1 VQRST
6 PPENGGESGSGL
18 IPENNFTKIQE
29 KALTFFV
36 NQVLLAPGKKSM
48 KIYLVSDNR
57 RALAPFLTALLVLPA
72 CVLLAQGT
80 PPLAKP
86 GKYTGRNISGD
97 LVRGPSVN
105 IADLASAPT
114 SAASS
119 AGAEI
124 YPNRRPVLRPPVRD
138 SGAVLDRAPAAPQP
152 AAAAPTPSFRGFTGL
167 THLEERTARNGN
179 QFSTEPPDQGLA
191 VGNGFVLEAVNSALN
206 VYDTNGIQQLLRPV
220 ALSEFFGLPPAINRT
235 TNFFGVFPGDPVALF
250 DPETQRWFVAA
261 WAQLN
266 TATGFPLQQSRL
278 YLAVSQTSDPTGT
291 YSIYTLNTTLAR
303 DPDQGG
309 PRIPDFPHF
318 AVDHY
323 GLYISINEF
332 NITPEGTFDG
342 FIGAAILA
350 ISKNDLINGTG
361 GSFPRVVRFPLP
373 LSSGFEF
380 TVFPAYT
387 PPGGG
392 PLLANGGTQF
402 FVSSRSVTN
411 NEHTMAI
418 WALTNTSSLDSAT
431 PNLDLRAVVVETQ
444 PYHFPSAPAVQKKGF
459 HPLGASLG
467 EPVEKLN
474 PDDFR
479 VVSAT
484 YSSGRL
490 WATLSSQMLDTEG
503 AQRTVAAYFAFSPN
517 INGPF
522 FTATLVTQGVV
533 SKPGAN
539 LLYPAI
545 AVNAQQKGGIVFTLV
560 GPNDY
565 PSAAFVPVNN
575 NTIGAIQ
582 IARAGNEPEDGF
594 TGYRAFGGNGVAR
607 WGDYSA
613 AAVDTDGVI
622 WMATEYT
629 PDIARTSFA
638 NWCTYI
644 TRLQP

>member
-1 VQRST
+1 
-6 PPENGGESGSGL
+6 
-18 IPENNFTKIQE
+18 
-29 KALTFFV
+29 
-36 NQVLLAPGKKSM
+36 M
-48 KIYLVSDNR
+48 KIYLASNNNR
-57 RALAPFLTALLVLPA
+57 RTLASFLTALLVLPV
-72 CVLLAQGT
+72 CVLFAQGT
-80 PPLAKP
+80 PSPTKP
-86 GKYTGRNISGD
+86 GKYTGRNITGD
-97 LVRGPSVN
+97 LIRGPSVN
-105 IADLASAPT
+105 IAELASAPT

-124 YPNRRPVLRPPVRD
+124 YPNRRPALRPPVRD
-138 SGAVLDRAPAAPQP
+138 SGAVVDRAPAAPQA

-167 THLEERTARNGN
+167 THLQERTARNGN

-191 VGNGFVLEAVNSALN
+191 VGGGFVLEAVNSALN
-206 VYDTNGIQQLLRPV
+206 VYDTDGIQQLLRPV
-220 ALSEFFGLPPAINRT
+220 ALSEFFGLPPGINRT
-235 TNFFGVFPGDPVALF
+235 TGFNGVFPGDPVALF
-250 DPETQRWFVAA
+250 DPETERWFVAA

-266 TATGFPLQQSRL
+266 TATGVPLQQSRL
-278 YLAVSQTSDPTGT
+278 YLAVSETSDPTGA
-291 YSIYTLNTTLAR
+291 YLIYTLNTTLAK

-342 FIGAAILA
+342 FIDAAILA
-350 ISKNDLINGTG
+350 ISKQDLINGSG
-361 GSFPRVVRFPLP
+361 GRFPNVVRFPLP
-373 LSSGFEF
+373 SSSGFEF

-387 PPGGG
+387 PPSGG

-402 FVSSRSVTN
+402 FVSSHFVSTS
-411 NEHTMAI
+411 EHTLAL
-418 WALTNTSSLDSAT
+418 WALTNTKSLDTAT
-431 PNLDLRAVVVETQ
+431 PDLNLSAVVVDTQ
-444 PYHFPSAPAVQKKGF
+444 PYHFPTVPAVQKKGF

-467 EPVEKLN
+467 EPVEKLD
-474 PDDFR
+474 PGDFR
-479 VVSAT
+479 VISAT

-490 WATLSSQMLDTEG
+490 WATLTSQMLDTNG
-503 AQRTVAAYFAFSPN
+503 VPRAVVDYFAFSPN

-533 SKPGAN
+533 SKPGAS
-539 LLYPAI
+539 LIYPAI
-545 AVNAQQKGGIVFTLV
+545 AVNAQQKGGIIFTLV
-560 GPNDY
+560 GPNDF

-575 NTIGAIQ
+575 NSVGPIQ

-613 AAVDTDGVI
+613 AAIDTDGVI

>member
-1 VQRST
+1 
-6 PPENGGESGSGL
+6 L
-18 IPENNFTKIQE
+18 IFSAA
-29 KALTFFV
+29 KASLS
-36 NQVLLAPGKKSM
+36 PGKKSM
-48 KIYLVSDNR
+48 KIHFVLNTR
-57 RALAPFLTALLVLPA
+57 RTLALFLSALFVLPA

-80 PPLAKP
+80 PSLTKP

-105 IADLASAPT
+105 IADLTSAPT

-167 THLEERTARNGN
+167 THLEQRTARNGN

-191 VGNGFVLEAVNSALN
+191 VGNGFVLEAINSALN
-206 VYDTNGIQQLLRPV
+206 VYDTNGVQLLPRPL
-220 ALSEFFGLPPAINRT
+220 ALSEFFGLPPGINRT
-235 TNFFGVFPGDPVALF
+235 TGFNGVFPGDVSCLF
-250 DPETQRWFVAA
+250 DPETQRWFVVA

-266 TATGFPLQQSRL
+266 TATGVFIQQSRL
-278 YLAVSQTSDPTGT
+278 YLAVSETSDPTGD
-291 YSIYTLNTTLAR
+291 YFVYTLNTTLAH

-309 PRIPDFPHF
+309 PRVPDFPHF
-318 AVDHY
+318 AVDHN
-323 GLYISINEF
+323 GLYISFNEF
-332 NITPEGTFDG
+332 NITPEGNLDG
-342 FIGAAILA
+342 FIDAAILA
-350 ISKNDLINGTG
+350 VSKNDLINGSG
-361 GSFPRVVRFPLP
+361 GTFPRVVRFPLP
-373 LSSGFEF
+373 FSSGFEF
-380 TVFPAYT
+380 TVWPAYT

-402 FVSSRSVTN
+402 FVSSHFVNTT
-411 NEHTMAI
+411 EHTVAV
-418 WALTNTSSLDSAT
+418 WALTNTSSLNSAN

-444 PYHFPSAPAVQKKGF
+444 PFHFPTTAAVQKKGF
-459 HPLGASLG
+459 HPLGESLG
-467 EPVEKLN
+467 EPVEKLD
-474 PDDFR
+474 PGDVR
-479 VVSAT
+479 IISAT

-490 WATLSSQMLDTEG
+490 WSTLTSQMLD
-503 AQRTVAAYFAFSPN
+503 AQGVPRFVSEYFAFNPRV
-517 INGPF
+517 NGAF
-522 FTATLVTQGVV
+522 FTASLVTQGVV
-533 SKPGAN
+533 AKSGAN

-575 NTIGAIQ
+575 TSVGAIQ
-582 IARAGNEPEDGF
+582 IARAGNEPDDGF
-594 TGYRAFGGNGVAR
+594 SGYPEFGGNGVAR

-613 AAVDTDGVI
+613 AAIDTDGVI

-629 PDIARTSFA
+629 PDIARTSLA
-638 NWCTYI
+638 NWCTYVI
-644 TRLQP
+644 RLQP

>member
-1 VQRST
+1 
-6 PPENGGESGSGL
+6 
-18 IPENNFTKIQE
+18 
-29 KALTFFV
+29 
-36 NQVLLAPGKKSM
+36 M
-48 KIYLVSDNR
+48 KNYLVSNNR
-57 RALAPFLTALLVLPA
+57 RALAMFLVALLALP
-72 CVLLAQGT
+72 VSLLLAQGT

-86 GKYTGRNISGD
+86 GKYTGRNITGD

-105 IADLASAPT
+105 ISQLASAPT
-114 SAASS
+114 SAVSS

-124 YPNRRPVLRPPVRD
+124 QTHRKDALRPPIHD
-138 SGAVLDRAPAAPQP
+138 SGPVVDRAPAAPLAP
-152 AAAAPTPSFRGFTGL
+152 EAAATPSFRGFTGL
-167 THLEERTARNGN
+167 THLQQRTARNGN

-191 VGNGFVLEAVNSALN
+191 VGNGLILEAVNSALN
-206 VYDTNGIQQLLRPV
+206 VYDTNGVQLLPRPL
-220 ALSEFFGLPPAINRT
+220 ALSEFFGLPPGINRT
-235 TNFFGVFPGDPVALF
+235 TGFNGVFPGDPVALF
-250 DPETQRWFVAA
+250 DPETQRWFVVA

-266 TATGFPLQQSRL
+266 TATGLPLQQSRL

-291 YSIYTLNTTLAR
+291 YSIYTLNTTLAHE
-303 DPDQGG
+303 PDQGG

-332 NITPEGTFDG
+332 NITPDGNIDG
-342 FIGAAILA
+342 FIDAAILA
-350 ISKNDLINGTG
+350 ISKNDLINGAG

-373 LSSGFEF
+373 FSSGFEF

-402 FVSSRSVTN
+402 FVSSHFVMT
-411 NEHTMAI
+411 NEHTLAI

-431 PNLDLRAVVVETQ
+431 PNLDLSAIVVEVQ
-444 PYHFPSAPAVQKKGF
+444 PFHFPTFAAVQKKGF
-459 HPLGASLG
+459 HPLGESLN
-467 EPVEKLN
+467 EPVEKL
-474 PDDFR
+474 DSGSFR
-479 VVSAT
+479 VISAT

-490 WATLSSQMLDTEG
+490 WATLSSQMLDTAG
-503 AQRTVAAYFAFSPN
+503 APRIVCDYFAFSPK

-533 SKPGAN
+533 SKPGAS

-575 NTIGAIQ
+575 TSVGGIQ

-594 TGYRAFGGNGVAR
+594 SGYPEFGGNGVAR

-613 AAVDTDGVI
+613 AAIDTDGVT

-629 PDIARTSFA
+629 PDIARTGFA

>member
-1 VQRST
+1 M
-6 PPENGGESGSGL
+6 
-18 IPENNFTKIQE
+18 
-29 KALTFFV
+29 TFSVDPAFLWV
-36 NQVLLAPGKKSM
+36 GTKSM
-48 KIYLVSDNR
+48 KIHRVSNNR
-57 RALAPFLTALLVLPA
+57 RALASFLTALLLLPA
-72 CVLLAQGT
+72 CVLFAQGT

-86 GKYTGRNISGD
+86 GKYSGRNISGE
-97 LVRGPSVN
+97 LVRDSSVS
-105 IADLASAPT
+105 ISQLASAPT
-114 SAASS
+114 AQASS
-119 AGAEI
+119 AGAELK
-124 YPNRRPVLRPPVRD
+124 PHREDALRPPIRD
-138 SGAVLDRAPAAPQP
+138 TGPVVDRAPAAP
-152 AAAAPTPSFRGFTGL
+152 AAAAAGPPPSFRGFTGL
-167 THLEERTARNGN
+167 THLQQRTARNGN

-191 VGNGFVLEAVNSALN
+191 VGNGLILEAVNSALN
-206 VYDTNGIQQLLRPV
+206 VYDTNGVQQLPRPL
-220 ALSEFFGLPPAINRT
+220 ALSEFFGLQPGINRT
-235 TNFFGVFPGDPVALF
+235 TGFFGVFPGDPVALF

-266 TATGFPLQQSRL
+266 TATGLPLRQSRL

-332 NITPEGTFDG
+332 NITPEGNIDG
-342 FIGAAILA
+342 FIDAAILA
-350 ISKNDLINGTG
+350 ISKNDLINGAG

-373 LSSGFEF
+373 FSSGFEF

-402 FVSSRSVTN
+402 FVSSHFVMN

-431 PNLDLRAVVVETQ
+431 PNLDLSAVVVDVQ
-444 PYHFPSAPAVQKKGF
+444 PFHFPTIPAVQKKGF
-459 HPLGASLG
+459 HPLGMSLG
-467 EPVEKLN
+467 EPVETL
-474 PDDFR
+474 DSGSFR
-479 VVSAT
+479 VISAT
-484 YSSGRL
+484 YSAGRL
-490 WATLSSQMLDTEG
+490 WATLSSQMLDTAG
-503 AQRTVAAYFAFSPN
+503 TPRIVCDYFAFSPK

-533 SKPGAN
+533 SQPGAN

-545 AVNAQQKGGIVFTLV
+545 AVNAQQRGGIVFTLV

-575 NTIGAIQ
+575 NTVGAIQ
-582 IARAGNEPEDGF
+582 VARAGNEPDDGF

-638 NWCTYI
+638 NWCTYVV
-644 TRLQP
+644 RLQP

>member
-1 VQRST
+1 
-6 PPENGGESGSGL
+6 
-18 IPENNFTKIQE
+18 
-29 KALTFFV
+29 
-36 NQVLLAPGKKSM
+36 M
-48 KIYLVSDNR
+48 KNYLVSNNR
-57 RALAPFLTALLVLPA
+57 CALSTFLVALLALP
-72 CVLLAQGT
+72 VSLLFAQGT
-80 PPLAKP
+80 SPVAKP
-86 GKYTGRNISGD
+86 GKYTGRNITGD

-105 IADLASAPT
+105 IAELASAPT

-124 YPNRRPVLRPPVRD
+124 HPNRRPVLRPSVRD
-138 SGAVLDRAPAAPQP
+138 SRAPLDRAPAAPQA

-167 THLEERTARNGN
+167 THLQERTARNGN

-206 VYDTNGIQQLLRPV
+206 VYDTDGIQQLLRPV
-220 ALSEFFGLPPAINRT
+220 ALSEFFGLPPGINRT
-235 TNFFGVFPGDPVALF
+235 TGFNGVFPGDPVALF
-250 DPETQRWFVAA
+250 DPETERWFVAA

-266 TATGFPLQQSRL
+266 TATGVPLQQSRL
-278 YLAVSQTSDPTGT
+278 YLAVSETSDPTGA
-291 YSIYTLNTTLAR
+291 YLIYTLNTTLAK

-309 PRIPDFPHF
+309 PRVPDFPHF

-332 NITPEGTFDG
+332 NITPEGNLDG
-342 FIGAAILA
+342 FIDAAILA
-350 ISKNDLINGTG
+350 ISKQDLINGSG

-373 LSSGFEF
+373 FSSGFEF

-392 PLLANGGTQF
+392 PLLGNGGTQF
-402 FVSSRSVTN
+402 FVSSHFVTT
-411 NEHTMAI
+411 NEHTLAL
-418 WALTNTSSLDSAT
+418 WALTNTKSLDAAT
-431 PNLDLRAVVVETQ
+431 PDLNLSAVVVDTQ
-444 PYHFPSAPAVQKKGF
+444 PYHFPTVPAVQKKGF
-459 HPLGASLG
+459 HPLGTSLG
-467 EPVEKLN
+467 EPLEKLD
-474 PDDFR
+474 PGDFR
-479 VVSAT
+479 VISAT

-490 WATLSSQMLDTEG
+490 WATLASQMLDTEG
-503 AQRTVAAYFAFSPN
+503 VKRMVVEYFAFSPN

-533 SKPGAN
+533 SKPGAS
-539 LLYPAI
+539 LIYPAI
-545 AVNAQQKGGIVFTLV
+545 AVNAQQKGGIIFTLV
-560 GPNDY
+560 GPNDF

-575 NTIGAIQ
+575 NSVGPIQ

-613 AAVDTDGVI
+613 AAIDTDGVI